1 TSTPRLKMRKS
12 SPVWRV
18 LADAGKLALGAGLLW
33 MGMDL
38 VHAQTPATPAAVAT
52 TSSPAIHAAAL
63 YGTHC
68 ASCHGATRTGGMGP
82 ALLPESLERLRRPAA
97 LQVVREGRPATQ
109 MAGFASALSPAEIQ
123 AVTDWIYQP
132 VTPAPGW

>member
-1 TSTPRLKMRKS
+1 MRKN

-38 VHAQTPATPAAVAT
+38 ANAQAPTPASAAAT
-52 TSSPAIHAAAL
+52 TSHPAIHAAAL

-109 MAGFASALSPAEIQ
+109 MAGFAHALSAAEIE

-132 VTPAPGW
+132 VTPA